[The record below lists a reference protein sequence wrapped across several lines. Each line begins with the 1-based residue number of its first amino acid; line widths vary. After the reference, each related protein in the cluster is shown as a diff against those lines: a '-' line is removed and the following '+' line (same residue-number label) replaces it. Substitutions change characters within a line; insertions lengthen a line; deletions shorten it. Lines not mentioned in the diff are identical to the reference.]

1 MSGRLNVKYWHT
13 VFEEKTLEEA
23 EAIAM
28 GWLKNSK
35 RPQDAVIVYN
45 ALESK
50 YEGYEKKELEE
61 NVELHDK
68 IRRESAKGA
77 SKLYLRQRYELTAKE
92 LDNILKDSGD
102 KKEKFKVPKE
112 PEKESEALNTFK
124 KMKEERDAQKEVSRK
139 KKVRDGK

>member
-77 SKLYLRQRYELTAKE
+77 SKLYLRQRYGLTAKE

-102 KKEKFKVPKE
+102 EKEKFKVPKE